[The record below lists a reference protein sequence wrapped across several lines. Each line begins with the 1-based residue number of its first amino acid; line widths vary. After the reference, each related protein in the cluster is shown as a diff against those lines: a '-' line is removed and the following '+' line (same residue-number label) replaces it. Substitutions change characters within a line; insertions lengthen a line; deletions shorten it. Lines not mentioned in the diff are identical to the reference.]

1 MTVTHI
7 ACHELRR
14 LFSGSLAWIV
24 LGAVQFIVALFFFVM
39 LSRFLAPAGLAAGR
53 GLTGSVVAGTFQLTA
68 VILLLV
74 APFLTM
80 RVFSEEHRLGTLQL
94 LLSAPISLTA
104 VVLGK
109 FLSLLAFLLA
119 VLAVITLMPL
129 ALMFGTS
136 LDLGQV
142 AAGFLG
148 LMLLLSSFVAIGMFI
163 SSLTAQP
170 AVAAAGGFAALF
182 ILWILHVAGQGG
194 SDRIAAVFTYLSL
207 MRHLQWLIDGL
218 VRSADVIYFVLLS
231 VLFLGLSIWRLDSL
245 RATP

>member
-1 MTVTHI
+1 
-7 ACHELRR
+7 
-14 LFSGSLAWIV
+14 
-24 LGAVQFIVALFFFVM
+24 
-39 LSRFLAPAGLAAGR
+39 
-53 GLTGSVVAGTFQLTA
+53 
-68 VILLLV
+68 
-74 APFLTM
+74 
-80 RVFSEEHRLGTLQL
+80 
-94 LLSAPISLTA
+94 
-104 VVLGK
+104 
-109 FLSLLAFLLA
+109 
-119 VLAVITLMPL
+119 
-129 ALMFGTS
+129 MFGTS